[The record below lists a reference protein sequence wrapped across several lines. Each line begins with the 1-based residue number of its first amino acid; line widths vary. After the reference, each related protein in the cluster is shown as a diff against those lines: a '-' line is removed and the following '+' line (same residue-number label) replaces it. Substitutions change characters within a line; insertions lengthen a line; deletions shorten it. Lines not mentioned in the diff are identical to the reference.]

1 MADEVNTQ
9 MSESARAFLEDET
22 ALIAQEQQEPV
33 AVFDRGDR
41 GEGVMELQQRLADQG
56 FDVGDVDGIYGGKTQ
71 AAALEYQRR
80 AGNLN
85 QTGVF
90 DGATYNA
97 LMTREPMDFGTTL
110 SSDQVRVPT
119 QEYERIDPNTMIP
132 RLFNDLK
139 TDFNLSD
146 VGAAAIIGNLM
157 VETGNFRSLQE
168 ISPLVEGS
176 RGGYGIAMW
185 TGPRRVA
192 YESWAEQ
199 NGLPVDSYEANYGF
213 LKEELTNRQA
223 GSIES
228 MGRNTIT
235 RLREIEDLDAA
246 SLAVRKGYLRPD
258 PRYAHQDRRDAST
271 RSVYEQ
277 MTSQ

>member
-176 RGGYGIAMW
+176 RGGYGIAQW

-199 NGLPVDSYEANYGF
+199 NGLPLDSYEANYGF